1 MEVVELKD
9 GWGLEHVGIGER
21 DARQPGPGEVA
32 IEMRAVSLNYRDLV
46 FVRGGYGPSGTL
58 PRILLSDGA
67 GVVVAAGAGVSR
79 VAVGDLV
86 CPITSPAWLTGPI
99 REQYRDSMLG
109 ISVDGVMADR
119 IVANAEAIVRV
130 PKHFSAAEAATLPCA
145 AVTAWNALVMAGTKS
160 GDLVVTQ
167 GTGGVSLFALQF
179 ARALGATVVV
189 TSSSEE
195 KLQRARAMG
204 AQLGINYQRVPEWGK
219 ELRRLTGGRGA
230 DLVIEVGGAQTL
242 PQSLR
247 AVRAGGTVALI
258 GVLSG
263 GVAELELGRVVTQG
277 LRLQAVTIGP
287 RDSFEAMIAF
297 IEQHNLKP
305 VIDERQFSPPEIRAA
320 IATIGE
326 GRHFG
331 KLVIEL

>member
-9 GWGLEHVGIGER
+9 GWGLEHVVFGER
-21 DARQPGPGEVA
+21 DAPQPGPGEVA

-79 VAVGDLV
+79 IAVGDLV

-130 PKHFSAAEAATLPCA
+130 PKHFSATEAATLPCA

-204 AQLGINYQRVPEWGK
+204 AQLGINYHRTPEWGK

-305 VIDERQFSPPEIRAA
+305 VIDERQFSPAEIRAA